1 MLREEF
7 KATLTEEQKA
17 ILQNQEMTREQ
28 KREQLRA
35 CFTEEQQAML
45 QNQMQVREAHKEAF
59 KGSLTDAQKEQIRSR
74 AREGSRETTRE
85 MQSGNGGNG
94 AGRKGQ

>member
-1 MLREEF
+1 
-7 KATLTEEQKA
+7 
-17 ILQNQEMTREQ
+17 
-28 KREQLRA
+28 
-35 CFTEEQQAML
+35 ML
-45 QNQMQVREAHKEAF
+45 QNQMQVREQHREAV
-59 KGSLTDAQKEQIRSR
+59 KGSLTKAQKEQIRAK